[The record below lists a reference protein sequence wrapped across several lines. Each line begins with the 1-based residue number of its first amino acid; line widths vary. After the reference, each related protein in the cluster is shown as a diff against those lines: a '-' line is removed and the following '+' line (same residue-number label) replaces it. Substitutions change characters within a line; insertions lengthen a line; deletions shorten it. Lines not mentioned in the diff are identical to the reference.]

1 MNNFWLIPCS
11 KKATKPDIKRQW
23 KTIGR
28 SRPRS
33 PRFTESIGSENN
45 MSKFQTID
53 ALKGNKT
60 INVNEYFKERWG
72 KLEETKRY
80 WGGEQTAV
88 DEKFF
93 NEKQYTL
100 REQADLF
107 RVFAESLG
115 FDRDIKSLDIHI
127 SFSEKSEE
135 TE

>member
-1 MNNFWLIPCS
+1 
-11 KKATKPDIKRQW
+11 
-23 KTIGR
+23 
-28 SRPRS
+28 
-33 PRFTESIGSENN
+33 
-45 MSKFQTID
+45 MSKYQTID
-53 ALKGNKT
+53 ILKGNKT
-60 INVNEYFKERWG
+60 INVNQYFRERWE
-72 KLEETKRY
+72 KLEEIKEEF
-80 WGGEQTAV
+80 GKDQTAM

-93 NEKQYTL
+93 NEKQHTL

>member
-1 MNNFWLIPCS
+1 
-11 KKATKPDIKRQW
+11 
-23 KTIGR
+23 
-28 SRPRS
+28 
-33 PRFTESIGSENN
+33 
-45 MSKFQTID
+45 MSKYQTLD
-53 ALKGNKT
+53 TLKGNKT
-60 INVNEYFKERWG
+60 LNVNEYFKERWE
-72 KLEETKRY
+72 KLEETKLY

-93 NEKQYTL
+93 NEKQHTL

>member
-1 MNNFWLIPCS
+1 
-11 KKATKPDIKRQW
+11 
-23 KTIGR
+23 
-28 SRPRS
+28 
-33 PRFTESIGSENN
+33 
-45 MSKFQTID
+45 MSKYQTLD
-53 ALKGNKT
+53 TLKGNKT
-60 INVNEYFKERWG
+60 LNVNEYFKERWE